1 MIDSYSFENKKVAFH
16 TLGCKLNFSESS
28 AMSRKMSEVGFE
40 RVDFDEV
47 ADVYVINT
55 CTVTE
60 EACKKCRQM
69 IKRCFR
75 RNRDAYI
82 VVVGCYAQL
91 EPQQVAEIDGV
102 DLVLGSNEK
111 NDIVKYLGKLEKRKN
126 PIIEAG
132 EILKEKDFKSSF
144 SSGDRTRSFLK
155 IQDGCDYYCSYCT
168 IPFARGVSRSDTID
182 NTVAEARKAAK
193 LGAKE
198 IILTG
203 VNIGDFGR
211 KKGENLRQLIERLED
226 VQGIE
231 RYRISSIEPN
241 LLTQE
246 IIEYVADSKKF
257 MPHFHIPL
265 QSGSDEVLKLMRR
278 RYDTKFFKEKIEA
291 VKALIPN
298 AFIGIDVIVGVNG
311 ETEKCFE
318 ETKEFLELIDFSQ
331 LHVFTYSERP
341 NTAALKIQPIVNQ
354 STRHSRNAI
363 LHELSNRKRVAFYK
377 KFIGT
382 EAKVLFE
389 SSEKEGKMCGFTENY
404 LKVELP
410 YCHSLVNTIQNV
422 KLESLSIDKQTINA
436 KLI

>member
-69 IKRCFR
+69 IKRCVR
-75 RNRDAYI
+75 RNRSAFI

-91 EPQQVAEIDGV
+91 EPQQVAKIDGV

-111 NDIVKYLGKLEKRKN
+111 NDIVKYLGRLEKREN

-182 NTVAEARKAAK
+182 STVAEARKAAK

-211 KKGENLRQLIERLED
+211 KKGENLRQLIERLEA
-226 VQGIE
+226 VQGVE

-291 VKALIPN
+291 VKTLIPN